1 MKKNNNDFPLR
12 SAAKEIKMSFTLTA
26 VVDLVLGCIMLFAPA
41 HVTQLL
47 CMLVGAGITIY
58 GLFNVLSFIFSRGT
72 VAYSF
77 ELLIGICATAF
88 GVFSLVNPNFLSKFL
103 FIVLGLLIMVS
114 SICGVKRAFTLKNYG
129 FERWFLM
136 LISAVVTL
144 VLAITIVIYPA
155 LYGDMLM
162 MAIGIVMIVE
172 AVSDLLICIIS
183 MMSFMEVFFFIKLQK
198 VRYRFLISSLF
209 FFLPAFLLLW
219 DDELHS
225 FLFSS

>member
-58 GLFNVLSFIFSRGT
+58 GLSFIFSRGT

-172 AVSDLLICIIS
+172 AVSDLLGIHRLSKFVKDNVTITYG
-183 MMSFMEVFFFIKLQK
+183 E
-198 VRYRFLISSLF
+198 
-209 FFLPAFLLLW
+209 
-219 DDELHS
+219 
-225 FLFSS
+225 

>member
-88 GVFSLVNPNFLSKFL
+88 GVFSLVNPNFLL
-103 FIVLGLLIMVS
+103 EIPVH
-114 SICGVKRAFTLKNYG
+114 RPRPADYG
-129 FERWFLM
+129 QQHLRRQARVHPQE
-136 LISAVVTL
+136 
-144 VLAITIVIYPA
+144 
-155 LYGDMLM
+155 
-162 MAIGIVMIVE
+162 
-172 AVSDLLICIIS
+172 
-183 MMSFMEVFFFIKLQK
+183 
-198 VRYRFLISSLF
+198 
-209 FFLPAFLLLW
+209 LW
-219 DDELHS
+219 L
-225 FLFSS
+225 